1 MIQSTRH
8 WDVNKALVNFGS
20 NVTSCGCARGMFSF
34 RSGSGWHTPPPNHS
48 ISPAAVSCSL
58 YRFTIRET
66 LALLKYV
73 SEQSY
78 FQVIT
83 SAVLSAALFS
93 SLWQLPCSGL
103 PGFLSKTRPLL
114 LKTCPKCS
122 PIAFQGD
129 PLVNP
134 VFRWLT
140 YTFFGGV
147 YLVKFAFQGLPQP
160 ADMKNLPRK
169 EC

>member
-1 MIQSTRH
+1 M
-8 WDVNKALVNFGS
+8 WV
-20 NVTSCGCARGMFSF
+20 CAGHVFLSVRFRLTHAASKPLHLASRGLLLF
-34 RSGSGWHTPPPNHS
+34 
-48 ISPAAVSCSL
+48 ISL
-58 YRFTIRET
+58 TIRET
-66 LALLKYV
+66 LALRKYV

-103 PGFLSKTRPLL
+103 PGFLCKTRPLL

-129 PLVNP
+129 PLVKP
-134 VFRWLT
+134 VFRGVT